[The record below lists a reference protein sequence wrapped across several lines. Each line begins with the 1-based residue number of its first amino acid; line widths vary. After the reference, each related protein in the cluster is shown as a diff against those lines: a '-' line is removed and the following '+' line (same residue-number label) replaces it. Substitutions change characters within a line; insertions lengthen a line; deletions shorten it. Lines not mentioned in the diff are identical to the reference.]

1 MAMQWETTGQDLR
14 SAKAKLL
21 VGGTAYLSVER
32 LGATGWDWLVWDA
45 NSQVLPR
52 YGLAKTEDAAKR
64 QAESM
69 MAEVDAMLL
78 AASERLQPGAA
89 P

>member
-1 MAMQWETTGQDLR
+1 MTVEWQTTGQDLR
-14 SAKAKLL
+14 SAQAKLL

-45 NSQVLPR
+45 SSQIQPR

-64 QAESM
+64 QAEAM
-69 MAEVDAMLL
+69 MVEVDAMLL
-78 AASERLQPGAA
+78 AQSERLPQGAA
-89 P
+89 A

>member
-1 MAMQWETTGQDLR
+1 MEMEWETTGQDLR
-14 SAKAKLL
+14 SAKARLL

-32 LGATGWDWLVWDA
+32 LGGTGWDWLVWDA
-45 NSQVLPR
+45 SSQILPR
-52 YGLAKTEDAAKR
+52 YGLAKTEDEAKR

-69 MAEVDAMLL
+69 MTEVNAMLL